1 VPSVSARHFRIYS
14 VLYDDTD
21 YTEVD
26 TLVYGENVSQYGTY
40 WNNLFIGHKQ
50 GSFLLSNDD
59 ELKLGPKVRLRLKT
73 HSRSLEA
80 SQFDPIQERELQVRK
95 REASTQG
102 C

>member
-40 WNNLFIGHKQ
+40 WNNLFVGQKQ

-59 ELKLGPKVRLRLKT
+59 ELKLGSKVRLRLKT